1 MDNVVATCDENGI
14 GHFVCMNM
22 FGDHQH
28 ISEKN
33 CDILDEV
40 EFISSEDEKSCIFGI
55 TNEKI
60 SASRNLNFIDL

>member
-1 MDNVVATCDENGI
+1 
-14 GHFVCMNM
+14 MNM

-40 EFISSEDEKSCIFGI
+40 EFISSEDEISCIFGI
-55 TNEKI
+55 TDEKI
-60 SASRNLNFIDL
+60 SANVFSLNTNVFFSRSLNFIDL